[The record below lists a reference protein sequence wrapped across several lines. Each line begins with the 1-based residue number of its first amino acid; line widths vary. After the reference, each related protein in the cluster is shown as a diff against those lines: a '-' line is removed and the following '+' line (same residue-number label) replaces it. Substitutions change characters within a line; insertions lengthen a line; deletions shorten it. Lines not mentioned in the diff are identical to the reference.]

1 MKKRDQIIPWIAQGF
16 YTEDGI
22 EKKSDAAL
30 YVKINKM
37 FSVSIGLELTKENL
51 QAAKNKLIDEV
62 NNYVT
67 KAIDDFIVDM
77 K

>member
-1 MKKRDQIIPWIAQGF
+1 
-16 YTEDGI
+16 
-22 EKKSDAAL
+22 
-30 YVKINKM
+30 M